1 MARSLPLACSLPTE
15 REHLGA
21 AKEPDTAFRGS
32 CCGQCADPLKPA
44 DTGSGEAE

>member
-1 MARSLPLACSLPTE
+1 MASSLPLARSLPTE
-15 REHLGA
+15 REYLGA

-32 CCGQCADPLKPA
+32 GCRQCADPLEPA